1 MTGFFPDLI
10 SKNYL
15 HFPSYYYMMTNK
27 EKLRR
32 AAEIIMQSDNIVI
45 FTGAGVSTE
54 SGIADFRSEGGLWS
68 RYDPGIYAN
77 YYSFL
82 KDPSPFWEMHT
93 ELLEILL
100 NARPNPAHF
109 AIAKL
114 EEMGKVSAIITQNID
129 MLHQRAGS
137 GKEGAKIYELHG
149 AYGTMSCVECSQKF
163 KYDEFDNTS
172 MKFPICDCG
181 GYIKPDVVLFG
192 EVLPRDVLIEAMNV
206 AKNCDLLIMVG
217 SSLTVSPA
225 NFMPSIAKEQGAK
238 VIYINR
244 ESTIMDN
251 LADLILRGSAG
262 EIFTELMILLEK
274 E

>member
-1 MTGFFPDLI
+1 
-10 SKNYL
+10 
-15 HFPSYYYMMTNK
+15 MTNK

-32 AAEIIMQSDNIVI
+32 AADIIMQSDDIVI

-68 RYDPGIYAN
+68 KYDPGIYAN

-82 KDPSPFWEMHT
+82 KNPSPFWEMHG

-100 NARPNPAHF
+100 GAEPNPAHL

-114 EEMGKVSAIITQNID
+114 EGIGKVSAIITQNID

-137 GKEGAKIYELHG
+137 GKEGAEIYELHG
-149 AYGTMSCVECSQKF
+149 AYGTMSCVECGKKF
-163 KYDEFDNTS
+163 KFDEFDNTS

-192 EVLPRDVLIEAMNV
+192 EVLPRQVLTDAMNA
-206 AKNCDLLIMVG
+206 AKKCDLLLMVG
-217 SSLTVSPA
+217 SSLSVSPA
-225 NFMPSIAKEQGAK
+225 NFMPSIAKDQGAK
-238 VIYINR
+238 IIYINR
-244 ESTIMDN
+244 ESTIMDD
-251 LADLILRGSAG
+251 LADLILKGSAG
-262 EIFTELMILLEK
+262 EIFTELMLLLEK